1 MHCSLS
7 LSYTLFHTMNEITKI
22 TRLLFDRPTLM
33 NFKTQD
39 QKVSPRYGRIKKKD
53 EKSRRWHGI
62 FCTGR
67 ESKNY
72 AGKWFHI
79 LAVGNTV
86 IIFVDVTSC
95 ALRAYWLN
103 YGWYHY
109 HKNTPGR
116 NCIFCHRDEHYFLCN
131 LKSSISFL
139 ELKSVSFS
147 NFFFAWKKQGR
158 HKRDIRIIGKMLGK
172 IDNIFNDISIILKI
186 NETTDF
192 ILNEI

>member
-1 MHCSLS
+1 
-7 LSYTLFHTMNEITKI
+7 MNEITKI

-86 IIFVDVTSC
+86 IIFADVTSC

-131 LKSSISFL
+131 LKSRISFL

-158 HKRDIRIIGKMLGK
+158 HKRDTRIIGKMLGK
-172 IDNIFNDISIILKI
+172 INNIFNDISIILKI

>member
-1 MHCSLS
+1 
-7 LSYTLFHTMNEITKI
+7 MNEITKI

-79 LAVGNTV
+79 LTVGNTV
-86 IIFVDVTSC
+86 IIFADVTSC

-103 YGWYHY
+103 YG
-109 HKNTPGR
+109 
-116 NCIFCHRDEHYFLCN
+116 
-131 LKSSISFL
+131 
-139 ELKSVSFS
+139 
-147 NFFFAWKKQGR
+147 
-158 HKRDIRIIGKMLGK
+158 
-172 IDNIFNDISIILKI
+172 
-186 NETTDF
+186 
-192 ILNEI
+192 